1 MKLSAGIFYYTEDGY
16 LLTLLK
22 KNGKH
27 TLPGGRIQHRDFL
40 LGVMEK
46 FENET
51 GVPLQSI
58 QDNPVSIDRHY
69 RVYFV
74 KAPEKCDTSCFVK
87 GKHLALDWIP
97 FSIHRSKCDF
107 ILQRAFHLK
116 ASSVID
122 DLYFSD

>member
-1 MKLSAGIFYYTEDGY
+1 MNSAGIFYCINNHV
-16 LLTLLK
+16 LVLLK
-22 KNGKH
+22 KNGLY
-27 TLPGGRIQHRDFL
+27 TLPGGRLQHNTCVL
-40 LGVMEK
+40 EK

-51 GVPLQSI
+51 GVPLQST